1 MLYKVL
7 ITLFLFSC
15 TSFITMAQVKVK
27 KKAKKEVASP
37 VILETQKSMNP
48 ELEQEL
54 EVIEKAEPEVE
65 VEEEAE
71 PERGEPIIG
80 AEIFEEQQATELDK
94 KKKENKASGKKE
106 D

>member
-15 TSFITMAQVKVK
+15 TSFIAMAQVKVK

-48 ELEQEL
+48 ELKQEL

-65 VEEEAE
+65 VEAE
-71 PERGEPIIG
+71 PEQGEPIIG
-80 AEIFEEQQATELDK
+80 AEIFEEQQATEPDK